1 MKPQLEALSEK
12 YAGKLIFGGIN
23 TQAGNMRFAI
33 SQNVMGLPAVH
44 LFKNGEKVFE
54 KSGAIDLTELED
66 AIAQATGS

>member
-12 YAGKLIFGGIN
+12 YAGKLKVGGVN

-44 LFKNGEKVFE
+44 LFKGGEKIFE
-54 KSGAIDLTELED
+54 KSGSIDLDELEEQISLMVD
-66 AIAQATGS
+66 